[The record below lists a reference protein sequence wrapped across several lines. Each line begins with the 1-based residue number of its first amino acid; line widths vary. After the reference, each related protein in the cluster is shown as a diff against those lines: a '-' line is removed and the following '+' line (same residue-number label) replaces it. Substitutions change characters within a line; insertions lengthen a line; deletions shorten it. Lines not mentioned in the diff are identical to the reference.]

1 MMKTNDKNPRRFE
14 LPEVIFKWECNRH
27 VSQHKGSAV
36 GKWGSKVGS
45 EENEG
50 SVVGNHLRDQH
61 DCVFFI
67 KDLETTPNKQS
78 DWLVYERLLLFIALC
93 LLFGIFLTITLSLI
107 SDILLLLGDYMVFLK
122 LFFYRDKQIYAKYLH
137 IFNSHLKM
145 TSGMSKC
152 RGFDDWNLI
161 ETKRRWYPS
170 KRC

>member
-122 LFFYRDKQIYAKYLH
+122 LFFTVTNIFMLNTFITIYLFFLWAYR
-137 IFNSHLKM
+137 FGS
-145 TSGMSKC
+145 
-152 RGFDDWNLI
+152 
-161 ETKRRWYPS
+161 PS
-170 KRC
+170 NMNALLSEVN